1 MIGLDVG
8 RLVAVARKEAREY
21 RRTPFIIGAMA
32 VLPLI
37 FMINPVITIFAIGAT
52 VKAATVSKAVGAA
65 FLVLLVVPATSAL
78 PMRISPRR
86 TGVVK
91 SGSRVPWS
99 RS

>member
-8 RLVAVARKEAREY
+8 RLFAVARKEAREY

-52 VKAATVSKAVGAA
+52 VKAATVSKAVGAT
-65 FLVLLVVPATSAL
+65 FLVLLVVP
-78 PMRISPRR
+78 
-86 TGVVK
+86 
-91 SGSRVPWS
+91 
-99 RS
+99 